1 MQAYNIISSKYDYFA
16 GLTIDLRYFNVCF
29 FAIIFIGFGLC
40 MTFFFSCSQN
50 KEEKMDLEEFV
61 LSYNGCW
68 FFIIFIFTPII
79 MTLLGAIPAHYYW
92 FKLNGVKDEID

>member
-1 MQAYNIISSKYDYFA
+1 
-16 GLTIDLRYFNVCF
+16 
-29 FAIIFIGFGLC
+29 
-40 MTFFFSCSQN
+40 
-50 KEEKMDLEEFV
+50 MDLEEFV

-92 FKLNGVKDEID
+92 FKLNGVKDKIN